1 MIDQVVAGES
11 DLAYHVLES
20 YVLPRLANAP
30 DLRVLRFDDYQL
42 ALPRTAFIPSQ
53 ANDVE
58 LANSLVGYFLSQDGQ
73 SRLLPSVRLDI
84 LRVNLTGGP
93 IKPIRMTPA
102 LVVHLDDVNRRR
114 FFHRWKRA
122 IYQR

>member
-1 MIDQVVAGES
+1 MALLIPTPQVIAM
-11 DLAYHVLES
+11 
-20 YVLPRLANAP
+20 RLAAMEG
-30 DLRVLRFDDYQL
+30 
-42 ALPRTAFIPSQ
+42 ACGPRTAFIPSQ